1 MDELQITS
9 DKPSYLYK
17 TYIIIVVKI
26 DGLAIYLKFSF
37 IFLHFFDNFDRNRNI
52 DSASFTFT
60 ID

>member
-37 IFLHFFDNFDRNRNI
+37 IFLHLFDNFDKKMQNQFT
-52 DSASFTFT
+52 SFTFT